1 MAGLKHENKY
11 FEDKTRGLFSMSL
24 TLYIIEYVSEIL
36 QIINNVHLS
45 NIITIYKKVYR

>member
-24 TLYIIEYVSEIL
+24 THYMIEHVSEIL
-36 QIINNVHLS
+36 QIINNSHLS
-45 NIITIYKKVYR
+45 NMIYKKVYR